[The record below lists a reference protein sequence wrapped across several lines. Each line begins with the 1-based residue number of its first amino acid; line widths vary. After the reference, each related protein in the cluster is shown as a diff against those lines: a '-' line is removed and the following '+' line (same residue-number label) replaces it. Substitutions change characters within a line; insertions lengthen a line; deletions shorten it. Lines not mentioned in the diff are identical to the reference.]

1 MAGLVVWRRCYA
13 RGVGSWW
20 KEDQR
25 GGRADE
31 GRHVYGIVQVFFA
44 GAVAGRLDFEIGT
57 WLHYRLLSE
66 KKGVGSQFSL
76 DWSMADLNI
85 RCFFDAIYVKSKL
98 LRFLKEALT
107 NATL

>member
-1 MAGLVVWRRCYA
+1 MLDVLADWSGCSAVAGLVVWRRCYA

-66 KKGVGSQFSL
+66 KISYL
-76 DWSMADLNI
+76 A
-85 RCFFDAIYVKSKL
+85 L
-98 LRFLKEALT
+98 LFG
-107 NATL
+107 